1 MNRIKIPLSR
11 YLGLLSGYLK
21 PQWKSVAMLYG
32 LLIASIAMQLVNPQI
47 VRYFI
52 DSAQA
57 GAEMRQLYY
66 AGALFIGVS
75 LLYQLIVL
83 VTTYLS
89 ENIGWTATNR
99 LRADV
104 ASHCLRLD
112 PSFHK
117 SHSSGMLIE
126 RVDGDINALS
136 NFFSKLSV
144 MLLAN
149 LALVIGIL
157 ALLFREGWQIGL
169 VMLVFVAAAFSTLQ
183 YVRRFTAPLWIKVRA
198 ISAEFYGFLGEHLE
212 GTEDVRASGA
222 AGFVMNRFYGIMRRW
237 LPLRFKAFMG
247 FAAMWITSL
256 VLFAIGSA
264 VAFAISAQLYR
275 HGAITLG
282 TVYMIIYYTEQ
293 LSRPIEQIR
302 TQMEDLQKADAS
314 ITRIGE
320 LLAVRSQIEDG
331 SGVPPAA
338 GASEV
343 RFQQVV
349 FGYEA
354 ELVTLNG
361 LDFTLERGKTLGVLG
376 RTGSGK
382 TTLAR
387 LLLRFHDPREG
398 RITLDGRDLRD
409 FRVGDLRRHVG
420 MVTQQIELFQ
430 GTVRDNLTFYDESIP
445 DNRIEEIL
453 RELGL
458 GDWLSSL
465 PLGLDAPLASNGGGL
480 SAGEAQ
486 LLAFA
491 RVFLTDPG
499 VVILDE
505 ASSKLDPATEQ
516 KIVRATDRLVRERT
530 CIIIAHRL
538 ATVRR
543 VDDILI
549 LEDGRIVEHGPRAAL
564 ASASGSRFS
573 RILTTGM
580 EELSE

>member
-1 MNRIKIPLSR
+1 MNPVKIPLSR
-11 YLGLLSGYLK
+11 YLRLLSGYLK
-21 PQWKSVAMLYG
+21 PQWKSVALLYG

-47 VRYFI
+47 IRHFI

-57 GAEMRQLYY
+57 KAEVRELYY
-66 AGALFIGVS
+66 AGALFIGIS
-75 LLYQLIVL
+75 LIYQLMIL
-83 VTTYLS
+83 ITTYLS
-89 ENIGWTATNR
+89 ENVGWTATNR
-99 LRADV
+99 LREDV
-104 ASHCLRLD
+104 AEHCLRLD

-117 SHSSGMLIE
+117 AHSSGMLIE

-144 MLLAN
+144 MLLSN

-157 ALLFREGWQIGL
+157 ILLFREGWQIGL
-169 VMLVFVAAAFSTLQ
+169 VMLVFVGAAISALQ
-183 YVRRFTAPLWIKVRA
+183 YVRRYTAPLWTKVRA
-198 ISAEFYGFLGEHLE
+198 ISAEFFGFLGEHLE
-212 GTEDVRASGA
+212 GTEDARANGA
-222 AGFVMNRFYGIMRRW
+222 AGFVMNRFHRIMRRW
-237 LPLRFKAFMG
+237 FPLRFKAFMG
-247 FAAMWITSL
+247 FASMWITSL
-256 VLFAIGSA
+256 ILFAFGTA
-264 VAFAISAQLYR
+264 MAFAVSASLYR

-320 LLAVRSQIEDG
+320 LLATESTIKDG
-331 SGVPPAA
+331 TGSPPEA
-338 GASEV
+338 GPSTV
-343 RFQQVV
+343 RFDQVV
-349 FGYEA
+349 FGYE
-354 ELVTLNG
+354 EDLVTLNHI
-361 LDFTLERGKTLGVLG
+361 DFTLERGKSLGVLG

-398 RITLDGRDLRD
+398 VVTLDGRDLRE
-409 FRVGDLRRHVG
+409 FRVEDLRRHVG

-430 GTVRDNLTFYDESIP
+430 GTVRDNLTFYNEAIP
-445 DNRIEEIL
+445 DSRIEDIL
-453 RELGL
+453 RELGMEE
-458 GDWLSSL
+458 WLASM
-465 PLGLDAPLASNGGGL
+465 PRGLDTPLSSNGGGL

-491 RVFLTDPG
+491 RVFLSDPG

-516 KIVRATDRLVRERT
+516 KIVRAIDRLVRERT

-549 LEDGRIVEHGPRAAL
+549 LEDGHMIEHGPRQAL
-564 ASASGSRFS
+564 ADDPGSRFS
-573 RILTTGM
+573 HILSTGE

>member
-1 MNRIKIPLSR
+1 MKPAKIPLTR
-11 YLGLLSGYLK
+11 YAKLLSGYLL
-21 PQWKSVAMLYG
+21 PQWKSVVVLYS
-32 LLIASIAMQLVNPQI
+32 LLMVSIGMQLINPQI

-57 GAEMRQLYY
+57 KAEVRDLYY

-75 LLYQLIVL
+75 LLYQLILL

-89 ENIGWTATNR
+89 ENVGWKATNQ

-104 ASHCLRLD
+104 AEHCLRLD
-112 PSFHK
+112 PGFHK

-144 MLLAN
+144 MLLSN
-149 LALVIGIL
+149 LALVVGIL
-157 ALLFREGWQIGL
+157 VLLFREGWQIGL
-169 VMLVFVAAAFSTLQ
+169 VMTIFVGSAIKTLQ
-183 YVRRFTAPLWIKVRA
+183 YIRRFTAPLWTKVRA

-212 GTEDVRASGA
+212 GTEDARANGA

-237 LPLRFKAFMG
+237 LPLRFKAFLG
-247 FAAMWITSL
+247 FASMWISSL
-256 VLFAIGSA
+256 TLFALGSA
-264 VAFAISAQLYR
+264 MAFAVSSYLYR

-320 LLAVRSQIEDG
+320 LLATESAIQDG
-331 SGVPPAA
+331 EGAPPAP
-338 GASEV
+338 GPSTI
-343 RFQQVV
+343 RFDHVV
-349 FGYEA
+349 FGYEDH
-354 ELVTLNG
+354 LVTLKD
-361 LDFTLERGKTLGVLG
+361 LDFTLEKGKTLGVLG

-398 RITLDGRDLRD
+398 AVTLDGRNLKE
-409 FRVGDLRRHVG
+409 FRVEDLRRHVG

-430 GTVRDNLTFYDESIP
+430 GTVRDNLTFYNPDIP
-445 DNRIEEIL
+445 DSDITEIL
-453 RELGL
+453 GELGL
-458 GDWLSSL
+458 DDWLASL
-465 PLGLDAPLASNGGGL
+465 PEGLDSPLASNGGGL

-491 RVFLTDPG
+491 RVFLSDPG
-499 VVILDE
+499 IVILDE
-505 ASSKLDPATEQ
+505 ASSKLDPVTEQ
-516 KIVRATDRLVRERT
+516 KIVQATDRLVRERT

-543 VDDILI
+543 VDEILI
-549 LEDGRIVEHGPRAAL
+549 LEDGVLLEHGPRQRL
-564 ASASGSRFS
+564 ADDPGSRFHH
-573 RILTTGM
+573 ILSTGW
-580 EELSE
+580 EEESA